1 MVAIIMIIMIN
12 YNDIIYKIKLN
23 VSLITYVIRVK
34 PWILR
39 VLKS

>member
-34 PWILR
+34 P
-39 VLKS
+39 